1 MESNCKESAMKIIL
15 SYVRTFV
22 TLLIVLPAV
31 GCTKVNVIATNDICQ
46 KSVEVHLVGV
56 NRFEKDQW
64 EAVSM
69 ADYWKPG
76 NKLRESAK
84 GYTYVIRFGKGP
96 CKYTLSEKD
105 PIWRDVWKAR
115 KAAYL
120 FILADLPGIFPDL
133 AGNAD
138 ARRLSLPLPP
148 RGWGMTKEI
157 NISIEPSNIVPLTL
171 PESD

>member
-1 MESNCKESAMKIIL
+1 MKIIL

-22 TLLIVLPAV
+22 TLLIVLLAV
-31 GCTKVNVIATNDICQ
+31 GCTKVNVIATNDICP

-84 GYTYVIRFGKGP
+84 GYTHVIRFGKGP

-157 NISIEPSNIVPLTL
+157 DISIEPSNIVPLTL
-171 PESD
+171 PKSD